1 MDQLPQL
8 FSRLHSS
15 QSSLAESESL
25 PVNVSRRNYFKSKSG
40 RSLYVSICNMHQH
53 ISQNPDWFEK
63 QLAPS
68 GSSSAFRKSAP
79 AGEDEAPG
87 PRPKAR
93 GSSQSGQPEHRAESG
108 LMLHEVMVR
117 TQPLRKNMLL
127 LPPGSSH
134 SLELGPSLGSGP
146 SPGPSPSPSPG
157 PCPSPGP
164 SPSPGPGL
172 CPSPSPLS
180 SSLPVQRGASR

>member
-68 GSSSAFRKSAP
+68 GSSSGFLKGAP
-79 AGEDEAPG
+79 AAADEAPS
-87 PRPKAR
+87 PPPKPH
-93 GSSQSGQPEHRAESG
+93 GSSVSCQPEHRLDSG
-108 LMLHEVMVR
+108 LMLNEVMVR
-117 TQPLRKNMLL
+117 SQPLEDRKGALRKTMLL

-134 SLELGPSLGSGP
+134 SLELGPSPSPALCP

-157 PCPSPGP
+157 LCPSPGP
-164 SPSPGPGL
+164 LP
-172 CPSPSPLS
+172 
-180 SSLPVQRGASR
+180 SSLPMQRDTSR